1 MSLFFFLMI
10 RRPPRSTRTDT
21 LFPYTSLF
29 RSLALRHVELA
40 VAQPIANRS
49 LVAQR
54 NRSDM
59 AERIA
64 LVDMAAGF
72 ADHENQLAFIV
83 ELLRRTRPHNRA
95 IVPDERTGKANEQ
108 RRITRRRCAIAIFPG
123 PVGIVDADAE
133 APRIDRKS
141 TRLNS

>member
-1 MSLFFFLMI
+1 
-10 RRPPRSTRTDT
+10 
-21 LFPYTSLF
+21 
-29 RSLALRHVELA
+29 
-40 VAQPIANRS
+40 
-49 LVAQR
+49 
-54 NRSDM
+54 M

-123 PVGIVDADAE
+123 AVGTVDADAE
-133 APRIDRKS
+133 DPRIGAARRPPPPQPPPLPPAPPPPPPPPS
-141 TRLNS
+141 PPPPPHPPPPPPPPPP

>member
-1 MSLFFFLMI
+1 
-10 RRPPRSTRTDT
+10 
-21 LFPYTSLF
+21 
-29 RSLALRHVELA
+29 
-40 VAQPIANRS
+40 
-49 LVAQR
+49 
-54 NRSDM
+54 M

-133 APRIDRKS
+133 DPRIGADRRPERESARRQIGRSEEHTSELQSLMRISYAVFCLKKKKHQIQN
-141 TRLNS
+141 T

>member
-1 MSLFFFLMI
+1 
-10 RRPPRSTRTDT
+10 
-21 LFPYTSLF
+21 
-29 RSLALRHVELA
+29 
-40 VAQPIANRS
+40 
-49 LVAQR
+49 
-54 NRSDM
+54 M

-133 APRIDRKS
+133 DPRIGADRRPEREHARRPIWPVRAPRLLGRVPCPARDPYRKS
-141 TRLNS
+141 TRL